1 MNIFLVPYTWLRHT
15 QVALASAAAALL
27 AWWAVLTWFVVFG
40 PFWTLEWDGA
50 LFFGSCGGAIAGASV
65 LSEGTLRR
73 RPLGQRLGYTALAA
87 LISGVFTFGW
97 YWGFTFV
104 SAPMLFPEAAL
115 EDVSDPSL
123 VSLRYRLG
131 AFVMAGLCTA
141 IGPVVVRRGRAT
153 VSHLLSGAAAGLSAG
168 ATWHLFN
175 YMLTFDLYL
184 GAALSA
190 VAWGG
195 VFGLLSWGIPDEL
208 YAGWVRVLSGHRFGH
223 RIPIDAPDRA
233 PKERFIGH
241 FPRGLDLWLPVE
253 GGAMELHASFAVDDK
268 QRYRARG
275 LTLQATLLR
284 RFLERIDLR
293 YDPRRPAPLETRVRS
308 GDRLAVGEGQRQ
320 SVVEFLMLPRE
331 ER

>member
-1 MNIFLVPYTWLRHT
+1 MNIFLVPYTWLRHV
-15 QVALASAAAALL
+15 QVALACAVSALL
-27 AWWAVLTWFVVFG
+27 AWWAVLTWFVVLG
-40 PFWTLEWDGA
+40 PFWSVEWDGA
-50 LFFGSCGGAIAGASV
+50 LFFGVCGGAIAAGSV

-73 RPLGQRLGYTALAA
+73 RPLRSRLGLTALAA
-87 LISGVFTFGW
+87 GVSGVFTCGW

-104 SAPMLFPEAAL
+104 SAPALFPAEWT
-115 EDVSDPSL
+115 EDVTDPTL

-153 VSHLLSGAAAGLSAG
+153 VSHLLSGAAAGLAAG
-168 ATWHLFN
+168 ATWHVFN
-175 YMLTFDLYL
+175 NTIAYDLYL
-184 GAALSA
+184 ATASAAL
-190 VAWGG
+190 VWGG

-223 RIPIDAPDRA
+223 RIPVDAPTGA
-233 PKERFIGH
+233 AKERFVGH

-253 GGAMELHASFAVDDK
+253 GGAMELHASVAVDDK

-308 GDRLAVGEGQRQ
+308 GDRLYIGEGPRQ
-320 SVVEFLMLPRE
+320 TVVEFLMLPRE